1 MSANR
6 QDSNTVS
13 IGAHNIPARYMVTD
27 VMNYYRK
34 AHNSTKFLLRE
45 GSNADIVDLLNQKK
59 IDLGIVSQPIS
70 NSKFKS
76 LPIFN
81 DSISLA
87 LPNTPRY
94 QCLLMKNL
102 LGGSSIKRDFIWDN
116 SLNDVVSCYLEKLGY
131 RKNDL
136 NIIAEFNS
144 EQLAKDSV
152 IDGLGL
158 AFLSKISLKCAI
170 KSAEVLTYDIPEP
183 PHRTIMVVYN
193 QKHT

>member
-1 MSANR
+1 MKKP
-6 QDSNTVS
+6 TLEEV
-13 IGAHNIPARYMVTD
+13 
-27 VMNYYRK
+27 
-34 AHNSTKFLLRE
+34 LLKE
-45 GSNADIVDLLNQKK
+45 
-59 IDLGIVSQPIS
+59 
-70 NSKFKS
+70 
-76 LPIFN
+76 
-81 DSISLA
+81 
-87 LPNTPRY
+87 T
-94 QCLLMKNL
+94 
-102 LGGSSIKRDFIWDN
+102 FIWDN

-193 QKHT
+193 QKTHLNNAGTAFMAFLKSGTFDFEKCYR